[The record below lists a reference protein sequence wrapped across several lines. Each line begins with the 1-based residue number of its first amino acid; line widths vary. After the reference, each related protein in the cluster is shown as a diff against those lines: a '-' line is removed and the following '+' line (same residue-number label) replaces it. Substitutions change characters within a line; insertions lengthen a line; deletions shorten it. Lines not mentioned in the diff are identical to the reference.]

1 MALFNKQSV
10 EEKVDKQLA
19 KEQAL
24 LDKYGVGNLSDPE
37 DRASV
42 RKIAQELL
50 GSGIMEVGMK
60 ISLAKPAEQLPISY
74 QRAIMEQNF
83 IMIRQLDKI
92 ARILENR

>member
-1 MALFNKQSV
+1 MALFKSAD
-10 EEKVDKQLA
+10 EKAEAALA

-37 DRASV
+37 DRASI
-42 RKIAQELL
+42 RKIAQELT
-50 GSGIMEVGMK
+50 GSGAMEAGLK
-60 ISLAKPAEQLPISY
+60 ISMAKPETMLPISY

-92 ARILENR
+92 ARLLEEK

>member
-1 MALFNKQSV
+1 MALFGKSSDD
-10 EEKVDKQLA
+10 KADKQLA

-24 LDKYGVGNLSDPE
+24 LDKYGIGNLSDPE

-50 GSGIMEVGMK
+50 GSGAMEAGMK

-83 IMIRQLDKI
+83 IMIRQLD
-92 ARILENR
+92 RITKLLEK